1 MKKVDNPFLIYGYEG
16 PEYFCDRKRETAE
29 VIEAL
34 CNGCNLTLM
43 SPRRYGKTGLIRNA
57 FYLLEKQRIDVQCFY
72 VDIYATKTLGDFV
85 AMLGKCVLGKL
96 DSPLKKAGDF
106 IGGVIK
112 SAKVTLTPDYIT
124 GVPEIGLTFQPQY
137 TKNTL
142 EEIFEYLR
150 LSGKQCYIAIDEF
163 QQITEYPDDNVEELL
178 RTYVQQMHNVHF
190 IFAGSKL
197 HMMSEMFGS
206 PRHPFYRST
215 ERMNLHVIDEK
226 VYYDF
231 AQDKLNEKKV
241 TISPFV
247 FSRLYGL
254 VDGVTWYVQTILNRL
269 YRLSECEVT
278 EGLLNKIIDQI
289 LMSEEDYYKRQVH
302 QLTIVQVRLLSA
314 IAKEGMVAEALSG
327 KFVHAHGLKST
338 SSVQRALQSLMD
350 EEYVYQTENGYIVY
364 DRFLGMWLKRR

>member
-1 MKKVDNPFLIYGYEG
+1 MKRIENPFLIYGYEG
-16 PEYFCDRKRETAE
+16 PEYFCDRKQETAD

-34 CNGCNLTLM
+34 FNGCNLTLM

-57 FYLLEKQRIDVQCFY
+57 FYFLEQQRPDVQCFY
-72 VDIYATKTLGDFV
+72 VDIYATKTLEDFV

-96 DSPLKKAGDF
+96 ESPLKKAGDF

-112 SAKVTLTPDYIT
+112 SGKITITPDYIT
-124 GVPEIGLTFQPQY
+124 GVPELSLTFQPQD

-215 ERMNLHVIDEK
+215 ERMNLYEIDEK
-226 VYYDF
+226 MYYEF
-231 AQDKLNEKKV
+231 AQDKLTERNV
-241 TISPFV
+241 TISPSV

-278 EGLLNKIIDQI
+278 EELLNRTIDQI
-289 LMSEEDYYKRQVH
+289 LMSEEDDYKRQIH
-302 QLTIVQVRLLSA
+302 QLTVVQVRLLSS
-314 IAKEGMVAEALSG
+314 IAKEGVVPEPLSG
-327 KFVHAHGLKST
+327 KFVHSHGLKST

-350 EEYVYQTENGYIVY
+350 EEYVYQAENGYIVY
-364 DRFLGMWLKRR
+364 DRFLGMWLRRR